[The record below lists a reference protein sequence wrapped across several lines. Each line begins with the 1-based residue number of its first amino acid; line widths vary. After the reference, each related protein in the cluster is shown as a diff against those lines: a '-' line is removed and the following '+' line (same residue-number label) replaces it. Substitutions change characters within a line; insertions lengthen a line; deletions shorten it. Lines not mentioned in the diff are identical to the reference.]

1 MSQTKQHSD
10 GNVGDRHEV
19 DGDGLPLLV
28 VQHPPD
34 SRHSERHK
42 RPWRRRFLIG
52 LVVIGS
58 VIAAVVA
65 MTGIATQRD
74 TTQIA
79 ATQAVLKPAPRV
91 LKPGV
96 AALGVLKPISNVATV
111 GLPGGVIDARI
122 AEMLVK
128 AGDRVAAGDT
138 LAVLDTL
145 AGLDAA
151 LHRADAEVELR
162 KAELARTVE
171 TLAIRRQEA
180 ESAIAIARSERILAD
195 QRLER
200 TTALTRTSAAPLTT
214 LDDQTAARKKAISE
228 LELAQ
233 AKLSHLPVAIETHP
247 DARAAAQ
254 AVSVAEADKA
264 VATANLARARVT
276 APFAGTILAIE
287 ARPGERP
294 GSKGILRMG
303 DVSRMTALVEV
314 FHTRIGQI
322 RLGARV
328 SLIAGTLERPLE
340 GQVSAIGLEVR
351 PQEVIS
357 PDPAANIN
365 SRVVEVTV
373 TLDPESSVLA
383 AKLTNLQVLA
393 TIATQTPP

>member
-1 MSQTKQHSD
+1 MSQAKQQND
-10 GNVGDRHEV
+10 GNLGDSHEV

-28 VQHPPD
+28 VQHPQYDNP
-34 SRHSERHK
+34 REQPK
-42 RPWRRRFLIG
+42 QLWRRRVLIG
-52 LVVIGS
+52 LVAIGS

-65 MTGIATQRD
+65 MTGIVARRD

-79 ATQAVLKPAPRV
+79 ATQPILQPASGMLKPS
-91 LKPGV
+91 V

-138 LAVLDTL
+138 LAILDTL

-151 LHRADAEVELR
+151 LHRAEAEVELR
-162 KAELARTVE
+162 KAEVARTLE
-171 TLAIRRQEA
+171 TLAVRRQEA
-180 ESAIAIARSERILAD
+180 ESAIAIAKSERMLAD

-233 AKLSHLPVAIETHP
+233 AKLSRLPVAIETHP
-247 DARAAAQ
+247 DARAAAH

-287 ARPGERP
+287 ARTGERP
-294 GSKGILRMG
+294 GAKGILRMG
-303 DVSRMTALVEV
+303 NVSRMTAIVEV

-328 SLIAGTLERPLE
+328 SMTGGTLERRLE
-340 GQVSAIGLEVR
+340 GHVSAIGLEVR

-357 PDPAANIN
+357 SDPAANIN

-373 TLDPESSVLA
+373 TLDPESSILA

>member
-1 MSQTKQHSD
+1 MSRTKQQSD
-10 GNVGDRHEV
+10 GNVGDSHDV
-19 DGDGLPLLV
+19 DGDCLPLLV
-28 VQHPPD
+28 VLHPPD
-34 SRHSERHK
+34 SKYSERYK
-42 RPWRRRFLIG
+42 RPWRRRVLVG
-52 LVVIGS
+52 LVVICN
-58 VIAAVVA
+58 VIVA
-65 MTGIATQRD
+65 IVALTGIATRRD
-74 TTQIA
+74 ATQIA
-79 ATQAVLKPAPRV
+79 ATQPVLQPASGMLR
-91 LKPGV
+91 PGV

-162 KAELARTVE
+162 KAELARTLE
-171 TLAIRRQEA
+171 TLAVRRQEA
-180 ESAIAIARSERILAD
+180 ESAIAIAKSERMLAD

-233 AKLSHLPVAIETHP
+233 AKLSRLPVAIETHA

-254 AVSVAEADKA
+254 AVSLAEADKA
-264 VATANLARARVT
+264 VAATNLARASVT

-294 GSKGILRMG
+294 GAKGILRMG
-303 DVSRMTALVEV
+303 DVSRMTAIVEV

-322 RLGARV
+322 RLGAPV

-340 GQVSAIGLEVR
+340 GHVSAIGLEIR

-365 SRVVEVTV
+365 SRVVEVIV
-373 TLDPESSVLA
+373 TLDPGSSVLA
-383 AKLTNLQVLA
+383 AKLANLQVLA
-393 TIATQTPP
+393 TIATQKSP